1 MCMFLSKSRVVS
13 ILVLSHAGQLAI
25 FAAFLLVAAANQIAF
40 AANEMRAFARVNPF
54 IEICAMVFAFIPV
67 KNRFGKRKQVPLL
80 IAKKHR
86 RRFVFAVTH
95 VKPP

>member
-1 MCMFLSKSRVVS
+1 MFLSKSRVVS

-25 FAAFLLVAAANQIAF
+25 FAAFLLVAVAYQVAVSAAK
-40 AANEMRAFARVNPF
+40 EMRAFARIDTFLEVN
-54 IEICAMVFAFIPV
+54 AMVFAFIPV